1 MSSLWFE
8 LPNHPGWNADRNGP
22 RRNMFRDALP
32 APTTAKSPMSTPA
45 RIVTLAPIHVPLPF
59 LQITVI
65 VVLWCADEATRPD
78 LCIFANHNSPMAGEM
93 GDVPASVE
101 FEN

>member
-1 MSSLWFE
+1 M
-8 LPNHPGWNADRNGP
+8 
-22 RRNMFRDALP
+22 
-32 APTTAKSPMSTPA
+32 
-45 RIVTLAPIHVPLPF
+45 LAPIHVPLPF

-65 VVLWCADEATRPD
+65 VVLCCADEATRPD